1 MLLAQILAP
10 IADTGDPVT
19 IKTAEDIRLMEKVCK
34 LAAQTLYHTAKFVR
48 PGITTDELDKIA
60 HDFTLSNEAKP
71 APLGYHGFPKSICT
85 SVNEVI
91 CHGVPD
97 STVLKEGDII
107 NIDITCYKH
116 GFHGDTSATFYV
128 GEVSEEAKRITECAK
143 NAMMKGI
150 EAITPRGTTGDIGF
164 AINKFVTK
172 NGYHIVRDIGGHGIG
187 RSFHEEPFVPSYGK
201 KGRGDILMPGG
212 TITVE
217 PMINESARAIV
228 EHDIP
233 HSSIKWY
240 TTGDRKL
247 SAQFE
252 HTVLITDSGYEIL
265 TAY

>member
-1 MLLAQILAP
+1 M
-10 IADTGDPVT
+10 T
-19 IKTAEDIRLMEKVCK
+19 IKTRDEIKLMEKVCK

-60 HDFTLSNEAKP
+60 HDFTLSNGAKP

-97 STVLKEGDII
+97 RTVLKNGDII
-107 NIDITCYKH
+107 NVDITCLMN
-116 GFHGDTSATFYV
+116 GFHGDTSATFFV
-128 GEVSEEAKRITECAK
+128 GEVSERAKKITESAK
-143 NAMMKGI
+143 VAMETGI
-150 EAITPRGTTGDIGF
+150 EAIRPNGTTGDIGF
-164 AINKFVTK
+164 AINKYVTRQ
-172 NGYHIVRDIGGHGIG
+172 GFHVVREIGGHGIG
-187 RSFHEEPFVPSYGK
+187 RGFHEDPFVPSYGK
-201 KGRGDILMPGG
+201 KGRGDVLRPFG

-217 PMINESARAIV
+217 PMINETTAEMV

-233 HSSIKWY
+233 NSTIKWY
-240 TTGDRKL
+240 TTGDRTL

-252 HTVLITDSGYEIL
+252 HTVLITDTGYEVL